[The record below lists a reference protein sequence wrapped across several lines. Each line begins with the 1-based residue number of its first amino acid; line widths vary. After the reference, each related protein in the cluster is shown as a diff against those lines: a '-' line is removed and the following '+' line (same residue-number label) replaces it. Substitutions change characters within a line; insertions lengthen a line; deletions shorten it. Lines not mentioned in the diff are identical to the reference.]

1 MVLGEHS
8 RQGYPNEWYNLI
20 MATTRGSSGSYDIGN
35 APPKVIWTV
44 VRGDTSGFKVYVT
57 DDAKVPLILKGAGS
71 EWDIAMKIKRPNSTP
86 GVITDDAV
94 TIMALHPRADEDD
107 LVGEFTVWLTS
118 EESHVLQT
126 GDIFDIQ
133 VSDPTR
139 VWTVAQGSL
148 KILED
153 VTD

>member
-1 MVLGEHS
+1 
-8 RQGYPNEWYNLI
+8 
-20 MATTRGSSGSYDIGN
+20 MATLRGSQTSYDIGN
-35 APPKVIWTV
+35 KPPTVIWTV

-57 DDAKVPLILKGAGS
+57 DDAQQPLILKGEGS

-86 GVITDDAV
+86 GIITDDAMLV
-94 TIMALHPRADEDD
+94 MHLHPRADEDD
-107 LVGEFTVWLTS
+107 LVGEFTVWLTAAQS
-118 EESHVLQT
+118 VQLQT

-139 VWTVAQGSL
+139 VWTVAQGSM

>member
-1 MVLGEHS
+1 
-8 RQGYPNEWYNLI
+8 
-20 MATTRGSSGSYDIGN
+20 MATLRGSQSSYDIGN
-35 APPKVIWTV
+35 KPPTVIWTV

-57 DDAKVPLILKGAGS
+57 DDAKEPLILKGEGS
-71 EWDIAMKIKRPNSTP
+71 EWNIAMKIKRPNTTP
-86 GVITDDAV
+86 GVITDAATLV
-94 TIMALHPRADEDD
+94 LSLTPEADEDD

-118 EESHVLQT
+118 EESVQLET

-139 VWTVAQGSL
+139 VWTVCQGSM

>member
-1 MVLGEHS
+1 
-8 RQGYPNEWYNLI
+8 
-20 MATTRGSSGSYDIGN
+20 MATLRGSQTSYDIGN
-35 APPKVIWTV
+35 APPTVIWTV

-71 EWDIAMKIKRPNSTP
+71 EWDIAMKIKRPTSTP
-86 GVITDDAV
+86 GIITDAATLV
-94 TIMALHPRADEDD
+94 LSLYPVADEDD
-107 LVGEFTVWLTS
+107 LVGEFTVWLTAAQS
-118 EESHVLQT
+118 VQLQT

>member
-1 MVLGEHS
+1 
-8 RQGYPNEWYNLI
+8 
-20 MATTRGSSGSYDIGN
+20 MATLRGSQTSYDIGN
-35 APPKVIWTV
+35 KPPIVIWTV

-57 DDAKVPLILKGAGS
+57 DDAKEPLILKGIGS
-71 EWDIAMKIKRPNSTP
+71 EWDIAMKIKRPNTTP
-86 GVITDDAV
+86 GIITDDATLV
-94 TIMALHPRADEDD
+94 LSLTPVADEDD

-118 EESHVLQT
+118 EESVQLQT

-139 VWTVAQGSL
+139 VWTVCQGSM

>member
-1 MVLGEHS
+1 
-8 RQGYPNEWYNLI
+8 
-20 MATTRGSSGSYDIGN
+20 MATLRGSQSSYNVGN
-35 APPKVIWTV
+35 PPPTVLWTV

-57 DDAKVPLILKGAGS
+57 DDAKSPLILKGTGS
-71 EWDIAMKIKRPNSTP
+71 EWDISMKIKRPNSTP

-94 TIMALHPRADEDD
+94 TIMALTPVADEDD
-107 LVGEFTVWLTS
+107 LVGEFPVWLTA
-118 EESHVLQT
+118 EESNVLQT

-133 VSDPTR
+133 LTDPTR
-139 VWTVAQGSL
+139 VWTVCQGSM

>member
-1 MVLGEHS
+1 
-8 RQGYPNEWYNLI
+8 
-20 MATTRGSSGSYDIGN
+20 MAIQRGSSSSYDIGN
-35 APPKVIWTV
+35 KPPTVIWTV

-57 DDAKVPLILKGAGS
+57 DDLKQPLVLKGEAS
-71 EWDIAMKIKRPNSTP
+71 EWDISMKIKRPNNIADL
-86 GVITDDAV
+86 GIITDNATV
-94 TIMALHPRADEDD
+94 VMSLYPVADEDD
-107 LVGEFTVWLTS
+107 LVGEFTVWLTAQ
-118 EESHVLQT
+118 ESVQLET

-139 VWTVAQGSL
+139 VWTVCQGSM

>member
-1 MVLGEHS
+1 
-8 RQGYPNEWYNLI
+8 
-20 MATTRGSSGSYDIGN
+20 MATLRGSQTSYDIGN
-35 APPKVIWTV
+35 KPPTVIWTV

-57 DDAKVPLILKGAGS
+57 DDAKVPLVLKGSGS
-71 EWDIAMKIKRPNSTP
+71 QWTIAMKIKRPNSTP
-86 GVITDDAV
+86 GVITDDATLV
-94 TIMALHPRADEDD
+94 LSLTPVADTDD
-107 LVGEFTVWLTS
+107 LVGEFTVSLTAAQS
-118 EESHVLQT
+118 VQLQT

>member
-1 MVLGEHS
+1 
-8 RQGYPNEWYNLI
+8 
-20 MATTRGSSGSYDIGN
+20 MATLRGSQSSYDIGN
-35 APPKVIWTV
+35 KPPTVLWTV

-57 DDAKVPLILKGAGS
+57 DDAKEPLILKGEES
-71 EWDIAMKIKRPNSTP
+71 EWSITMKIKRPNSTP
-86 GVITDDAV
+86 GVITDDATLV
-94 TIMALHPRADEDD
+94 LSLTPVADEDD
-107 LVGEFTVWLTS
+107 LVGEFTVWLTA
-118 EESHVLQT
+118 EESVQLET

-139 VWTVAQGSL
+139 VWTVCQGSM

>member
-1 MVLGEHS
+1 
-8 RQGYPNEWYNLI
+8 
-20 MATTRGSSGSYDIGN
+20 MAITRGSASFYDIGN
-35 APPKVIWTV
+35 KPPTVIWTV

-57 DDAKVPLILKGAGS
+57 DDAKEPLILKGEGS
-71 EWDIAMKIKRPNSTP
+71 EWEISMKIKRPILAKDK
-86 GVITDDAV
+86 GVITDNATLV
-94 TIMALHPRADEDD
+94 FNLYPVADEDD
-107 LVGEFTVWLTS
+107 LVGEFTVWLTA
-118 EESHVLQT
+118 EESVQLQT

>member
-1 MVLGEHS
+1 
-8 RQGYPNEWYNLI
+8 
-20 MATTRGSSGSYDIGN
+20 MATLRGSQTSYDIGN
-35 APPKVIWTV
+35 KPPTVIWTV

-71 EWDIAMKIKRPNSTP
+71 QWTIAMKIKRPTSTP
-86 GVITDDAV
+86 GIITDAATLV
-94 TIMALHPRADEDD
+94 LSLYPVADEDD
-107 LVGEFTVWLTS
+107 LVGEFTVSLTAAQS
-118 EESHVLQT
+118 VQLQT

-139 VWTVAQGSL
+139 VWTVAQGSM

>member
-1 MVLGEHS
+1 
-8 RQGYPNEWYNLI
+8 
-20 MATTRGSSGSYDIGN
+20 MATLRGSQSLYNIGN
-35 APPKVIWTV
+35 PPPTVIWTV

-71 EWDIAMKIKRPNSTP
+71 EWDIAMKIKRPTSTP
-86 GVITDDAV
+86 GIITDTAT
-94 TIMALHPRADEDD
+94 TILTLTPVADEDD

-118 EESHVLQT
+118 AQSNVLQT

-133 VSDPTR
+133 VSDPSR
-139 VWTVAQGSL
+139 VWTVCQGSM

>member
-1 MVLGEHS
+1 
-8 RQGYPNEWYNLI
+8 
-20 MATTRGSSGSYDIGN
+20 MAILRGSASSYDIGN
-35 APPKVIWTV
+35 KPPTVIWTV

-57 DDAKVPLILKGAGS
+57 DDAKEPLVLKGEGS
-71 EWDIAMKIKRPNSTP
+71 EWDIAMKIKRPNLAKDK
-86 GVITDDAV
+86 GIITDNATLV
-94 TIMALHPRADEDD
+94 LNLYPVADEDD
-107 LVGEFTVWLTS
+107 LVGEFTVWLTA
-118 EESHVLQT
+118 EESVQLET

-139 VWTVAQGSL
+139 VWTVAQGSM